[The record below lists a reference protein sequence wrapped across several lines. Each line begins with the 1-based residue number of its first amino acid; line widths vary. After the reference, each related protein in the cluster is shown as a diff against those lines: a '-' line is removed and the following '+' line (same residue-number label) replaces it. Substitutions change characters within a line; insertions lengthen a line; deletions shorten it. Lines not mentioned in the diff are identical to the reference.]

1 MTKITKNNKL
11 KLEIVKE
18 LRNKTV
24 LITGGGGSIGTAL
37 TKNIL
42 KYPIK
47 QVRVIDIDEHALFS
61 LGRVTKN
68 HPKLRLLLG
77 SILDKDRLE
86 MACNNVDIIIHLAAI
101 KNIEISEF
109 NPIETID
116 TNINGIVNLMKI
128 IMKTK
133 PKKFLN
139 LSTDKS
145 VESSTLYGAT
155 KLLGEKITTWGGI
168 HLNPPTKFATA
179 RFGNVIETRGNVF
192 EIWKNEA
199 EKDIPISIT
208 DPAMKRYFFH
218 INEAVEFI
226 LECIPKINT
235 GEIFVPKMKSFKI
248 KNIADKISTKQ
259 KIVGKRTG
267 EKIEELLMNKEEK
280 SKAIERKNM
289 WIIKNT

>member
-139 LSTDKS
+139 LSGDIILFCKKNNIELEIANECTIGDKMFHS
-145 VESSTLYGAT
+145 YRRDKTSLRQVSTV
-155 KLLGEKITTWGGI
+155 W
-168 HLNPPTKFATA
+168 
-179 RFGNVIETRGNVF
+179 
-192 EIWKNEA
+192 
-199 EKDIPISIT
+199 
-208 DPAMKRYFFH
+208 M
-218 INEAVEFI
+218 
-226 LECIPKINT
+226 
-235 GEIFVPKMKSFKI
+235 
-248 KNIADKISTKQ
+248 
-259 KIVGKRTG
+259 
-267 EKIEELLMNKEEK
+267 
-280 SKAIERKNM
+280 
-289 WIIKNT
+289 